1 MWIRFI
7 VFLLIEFVI
16 LIWWLCS
23 YRKGEFKFQNDR
35 TSLVRKIA
43 KRAKAGFVEW
53 KKSEDFWFDV
63 AIIIVTIIFGFLILK

>member
-23 YRKGEFKFQNDR
+23 YRKGEFKFQNDKD
-35 TSLVRKIA
+35 TLLKKIA
-43 KRAKAGFVEW
+43 LRAKGGYREW
-53 KKSEDFWFDV
+53 RKNEDFWFDV